1 MMPPPQPHTL
11 NCFKT
16 GQKNLF
22 YSISVV
28 DFFILFFFWGGGG
41 GGALSLA
48 LSYCTVGQCNEDF
61 FLVIG
66 PGSLVRWSV
75 SMFSC
80 VLYFVLTGAHV
91 DINNHGSRLLIYW
104 FVSPTRSV

>member
-1 MMPPPQPHTL
+1 MPPPQPHTL
-11 NCFKT
+11 NCFNRSKE
-16 GQKNLF
+16 
-22 YSISVV
+22 SVLLNFCRG
-28 DFFILFFFWGGGG
+28 FFFFFFWGGG